1 MKFQKPWS
9 PSLNQSS
16 LFPNENCALMFC
28 LFEEP
33 GCSLHRPRSSEEHAS
48 RALVVIPN
56 WAKHQN
62 HKSSGLEIGLI
73 SLCQNGLPYE
83 TQSFH
88 FGFLSSILTLKIFM
102 SVTLCFF
109 IESPFS
115 SSLFS
120 TLSWNIWDHSITL
133 PLPNLIISLGAF
145 FGTPFSWFNLPCGEG
160 TEIMMPTQPCIYALL
175 W

>member
-1 MKFQKPWS
+1 MI
-9 PSLNQSS
+9 
-16 LFPNENCALMFC
+16 FC

-33 GCSLHRPRSSEEHAS
+33 GCSLHRPRSSEEHEKGLPHVPWSWSQTEPNIKITKA
-48 RALVVIPN
+48 VVWRLGWSPF
-56 WAKHQN
+56 AKMGYPTKHS
-62 HKSSGLEIGLI
+62 HSILAFFLPSWHSKSSRLL
-73 SLCQNGLPYE
+73 
-83 TQSFH
+83 
-88 FGFLSSILTLKIFM
+88 
-102 SVTLCFF
+102 LCFF

-145 FGTPFSWFNLPCGEG
+145 FGTPFSWFNLPCGEC
-160 TEIMMPTQPCIYALL
+160 TEIMMPTQPCICALL